1 MVTDAASRGWS
12 GGVRQHVRAL
22 VPTLAP
28 AERRVAE
35 ALLADPSVVVE
46 KTITEVAQACQ
57 TSETTVVR
65 FCRTAGFRG
74 YPELRLAVATELGRD
89 HARRPQ
95 DRAPGTDIGRD
106 DTLEDLVRKV
116 AYTDT
121 RAIEETVDELDL
133 GTLAQVIEAVA
144 TARRI
149 YLFGLGASTFAA
161 QDLQQK
167 LLRIDRVALFITDP
181 HLTLASSALMT
192 GDDVAIALSHTGD
205 TAEVVTWLGEARR
218 RDATTIAITNYAKS
232 PLSTHAQLTLITAAQ
247 ESRFRSGAMASRIA
261 QMAVIDCV
269 YLGVAQRTY
278 DASVAALTTTHDVVH
293 PSHTPPPSP

>member
-1 MVTDAASRGWS
+1 M
-12 GGVRQHVRAL
+12 RQHVRAL